1 MVLHYGIISVAAIT
15 ERFLHAIIEAGDT
28 IEAIASRSLEKAQ
41 AKAECMGYVRLMGHM
56 NRYIRIRMWISFILR

>member
-41 AKAECMGYVRLMGHM
+41 AKAEVYGVRKAYGT
-56 NRYIRIRMWISFILR
+56 

>member
-1 MVLHYGIISVAAIT
+1 MFSIRRLGKEVDGMVLHYGIISVAAIT

-41 AKAECMGYVRLMGHM
+41 AKAEVYGVRKAYGT
-56 NRYIRIRMWISFILR
+56 